1 MANRKIS
8 DLTALTAPAT
18 GDLLPIVDISEA
30 VAADKNKK
38 ITYGELLASA
48 PAGSAAAPSFSF
60 DGDPNSGLYS
70 AGADQVAIST
80 NGTQRLTTDTA
91 AVTSTLPVVHP
102 LGAAATPSLTFTGD
116 LNTGIYSPGA
126 DQVAVATNGTGR
138 LFVDSAGNVAIGRSP
153 SSTFGVYVSDLGL
166 EMGYSSPLG
175 GAYLQGYNRGA
186 GPGSIDLIYYL
197 DGSANHRFVTGG
209 NERLRITAAG
219 LVGVGTSTPAY
230 TLVAKGGVATT
241 GIVASIINPVSGGN
255 SKIHFTDDATY
266 NWTAGTVGNAFAIT
280 PSEASTSSG
289 TPALYIDS
297 SSRVGI
303 GNSIPGSFSAAAN
316 QLVVGSGSG
325 ANGVTIFGSA
335 SNIFFSDS
343 TASPSVGFIQYEH
356 ITDALRFGT
365 NDATRLYIDSS
376 GRLGIGT
383 TSPSANGLV
392 TIAETTNARLYL
404 TDNTLG
410 NTYGAQLR
418 GYGVGGNGGYAE
430 LGVVDANIYTK
441 AITVTA
447 QANNIVF
454 GKGATEKARLDASGR
469 LLVGTST
476 SRGNL
481 FNGTGNDTNFQLE
494 GTTYGGSSASFIRN
508 SNNSSQ
514 SYLVLGKTRGAAVG
528 GTTVVN
534 ASDSLGTISFQG
546 SDGTELVE
554 AASITTLV
562 DGTPG
567 ANDMPGALVFSTT
580 ADGASSPT
588 ERLRITSTGQVRLA
602 GAGITFNGDTAAA
615 NELDDYEEGT
625 CLPTTGTWTNAGS
638 TYTKIGRMVYVEI
651 RGDVATTPQAIALP
665 FAFGDV
671 CIGGY
676 VLGTTTFNGITNGVN
691 ASAAGTTIT
700 LPVGFIKGFL
710 SYRAN

>member
-335 SNIFFSDS
+335 SNIFFSDG

-365 NDATRLYIDSS
+365 NNATRLYIDSS
-376 GRLGIGT
+376 GRVGIGT

-481 FNGTGNDTNFQLE
+481 FNGTGNHANFQLE

-508 SNNSSQ
+508 SNTSGQ
-514 SYLVLGKTRGAAVG
+514 SYLVLGKTRGTAVG